1 MLSNSRNFYVV
12 EIPYNVFNEM
22 YLPSIY
28 RTIGIASALQL
39 SNIYPE
45 NPVSMLHTR
54 EYSGI

>member
-1 MLSNSRNFYVV
+1 
-12 EIPYNVFNEM
+12 M

-45 NPVSMLHTR
+45 NPVSMLHTS
-54 EYSGI
+54 EYSGIDRFTRYLPLINEKSKLD